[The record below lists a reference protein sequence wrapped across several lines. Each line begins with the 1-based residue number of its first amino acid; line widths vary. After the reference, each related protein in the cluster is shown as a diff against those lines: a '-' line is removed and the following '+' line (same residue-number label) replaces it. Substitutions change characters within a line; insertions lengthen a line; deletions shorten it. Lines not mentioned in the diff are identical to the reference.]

1 MESQKVQDAAELLRQ
16 MELECTLES
25 HPFVDIVDG
34 TLPGLITFLGDLFGD
49 DEEFEIKAGG
59 MS

>member
-1 MESQKVQDAAELLRQ
+1 MQDAAELLRQ